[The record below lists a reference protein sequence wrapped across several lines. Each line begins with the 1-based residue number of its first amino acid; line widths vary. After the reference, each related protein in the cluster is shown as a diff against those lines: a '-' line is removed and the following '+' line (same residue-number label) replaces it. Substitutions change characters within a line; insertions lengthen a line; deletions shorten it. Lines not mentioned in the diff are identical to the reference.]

1 MSNEAIIIKLIS
13 NRFTIQT
20 LEGRILIAEGSG
32 NFKRANKPLVG
43 DRILFE
49 DYEGHIM
56 MVERLDRRNELRRP
70 AIANVDQALIVMSC
84 VKPDFSI
91 LLVDRMMWLIQ
102 AANIEPVL
110 IVTKMDLVDE
120 NHIVHKSLKQ
130 YETEGITVI
139 RVARGQDI
147 VGLEEQINGRISVL
161 TGQSGVGKSSL
172 LNRLNPDFVLKTQEI
187 SKALGRG
194 KHTTRHVELFPIA
207 KGWVADTPGF
217 SSLDFSELTHQTF
230 ESIVH
235 VFDPYRSKCQF
246 RDCQHVNEPR
256 CAVKHAVEQGLID
269 SDRYQH
275 YLEVR
280 QLIDAERK
288 SYK

>member
-20 LEGRILIAEGSG
+20 LDGRILIAEGSG
-32 NFKRANKPLVG
+32 NFKRSNKPLVG
-43 DRILFE
+43 DRVRFE
-49 DYEGHIM
+49 DYQGHIM
-56 MVERLDRRNELRRP
+56 MVERLKRRNELKRP

-84 VKPDFSI
+84 VKPEFST

-102 AANIEPVL
+102 AANIQPVL
-110 IVTKMDLVDE
+110 IVTKLDLVDAD
-120 NHIVHKSLKQ
+120 HGVFKALDQ
-130 YETEGITVI
+130 YEKEGIAVI
-139 RVARGQDI
+139 RVARGQEI
-147 VGLEEQINGRISVL
+147 VGLEAQIDGRISVL

-187 SKALGRG
+187 SRALGRG
-194 KHTTRHVELFPIA
+194 KHTTRHVELFPIS

-217 SSLDFSELTHQTF
+217 SSLDFSELTHQDF
-230 ESIVH
+230 EAIVH
-235 VFDPYRSKCQF
+235 VFDPYRASCQF

-256 CAVKHAVEQGLID
+256 CAVKTAVEQGLID
-269 SDRYQH
+269 VDRYQH

-288 SYK
+288 PYK

>member
-43 DRILFE
+43 DRVRFE

-84 VKPDFSI
+84 VKPDFST

-120 NHIVHKSLKQ
+120 SHIVHKSLDQ
-130 YETEGITVI
+130 YEKEGITVI

-269 SDRYQH
+269 PDRYQH